1 VVFYGLMGRLEN
13 RPVSKQQHG
22 HTRQQSGQKKSGQQ
36 QSRRKNKIEPIETA
50 AGRSGRD

>member
-1 VVFYGLMGRLEN
+1 MIFYGLMGRLEN

-22 HTRQQSGQKKSGQQ
+22 QTRQQRRQQ